1 MAQGIDGPRLWEH
14 LRFLCEDIGPR
25 LSGTPAD
32 ERSVE
37 YLAGHFRASGAEV
50 TVQDYPCPGWEHQ
63 ETQLALLGTGAP
75 EVLAAV
81 AQTFTQGCDVQAELA
96 VVGTRHE
103 LEFRPDL
110 EGKLLVVKGEA
121 GSELALD
128 RSPGLLAIEER
139 RPLALIVVSSA
150 EDVSSKLVRDPFLRV
165 PAAAVS
171 ASVGQRLAA
180 SQGVPARLRIRARRY
195 DSTGHNVIAH
205 FPGATAGRIVVGA
218 HYDTAAGTPG
228 AADDAS
234 GTAIL
239 LELCALFGASRRRAL
254 GLDFIAFGAEEYGR
268 HLRALGSVEY
278 FRRHR
283 ERALSA
289 QAAVQ
294 VDTVGTRGGNP
305 QVYAMG
311 WAHERKEEIVRI
323 LSAFPRTVV
332 QEGPVMGSDHVP
344 FFLHGIPV
352 VVFMNSY
359 RELPIHTPADT
370 LELMDPD
377 ELACS
382 AEAVAATVR
391 HLAGVQG

>member
-1 MAQGIDGPRLWEH
+1 MARGIDRTRLWEH

-32 ERSVE
+32 ESTVQ
-37 YLAGHFRASGAEV
+37 YLAANFRSAGAEV
-50 TVQDYPCPGWEHQ
+50 TVQDYPCPGWEHE
-63 ETQLALLGTGAP
+63 ETRLALLGGGAP
-75 EVLAAV
+75 EALDAV
-81 AQTFTQGCDVQAELA
+81 AQTFTQGCDVEAKLA
-96 VVGTRHE
+96 VVGTKHE
-103 LEFRPDL
+103 LEFRPDI
-110 EGKLLVVKGEA
+110 EGTLLVVRGEA
-121 GSELALD
+121 ASELALD
-128 RSPGLLAIEER
+128 RNPGLLAIEER
-139 RPLALIVVSSA
+139 RPLAVIVVSTA
-150 EDVSSKLVRDPFLRV
+150 ENVSSKLIRDPFLRL

-171 ASVGQRLAA
+171 ASVGQRLVDSEGAT
-180 SQGVPARLRIRARRY
+180 ARLQIRARRY

-205 FPGATAGRIVVGA
+205 LPGATAGRIVVGA

-228 AADDAS
+228 ATDDAS

-268 HLRALGSVEY
+268 HVRALGSVEY

-294 VDTVGTRGGNP
+294 VDTVGTRGGKP

-311 WAHERKEEIVRI
+311 WAQERREEIVRL
-323 LSAFPRTVV
+323 LSAFPRAVV
-332 QEGPVMGSDHVP
+332 QEGAVMGSDHVP

-359 RELPIHTPADT
+359 RELPIHTPADC

-377 ELACS
+377 ELAHS
-382 AEAVAATVR
+382 GAAVTATVR
-391 HLAGVQG
+391 HLAGVLG